1 MKNKQAKQ
9 MMVDC
14 GNTELAFMMMQ
25 KEIGTRCESLKK
37 KGIYDFS
44 VDMSRIANEA
54 LKKRSHLFAGRV
66 DGVPFDAPNSSG
78 IKALSIIID

>member
-9 MMVDC
+9 MMIDC

-44 VDMSRIANEA
+44 VDMSRIVNEA
-54 LKKRSHLFAGRV
+54 LKKRSHLFTGRV
-66 DGVPFDAPNSSG
+66 DGIPFDDPNSSG
-78 IKALSIIID
+78 IKTLSIIID